1 MGWYTG
7 KKPIYKL
14 NQLRLGKTQQEEFLR
29 SHLKMNKREV
39 KELKQK
45 LGDKALSG
53 GKLLTASQW
62 QKIMEEHEPEIGEKW
77 REFVKQKDKEYQGYL
92 EQVKKEN
99 IKKVREMERKQ
110 EAADKMVKK
119 LTGREKPGSWREK
132 IKKSIVA
139 DRVDVK
145 NADLTPAA
153 QRVLRKKEEL
163 INRKKTDW
171 AHADTGKAT
180 TVHELQEKN
189 KNNKKNAKDNEE
201 KDIEQVKEEAKN
213 LIDMQ
218 I

>member
-1 MGWYTG
+1 MGWYSG

-29 SHLKMNKREV
+29 SHLKMNTRQV
-39 KELKQK
+39 KELKEK
-45 LGDKALSG
+45 LGGQALSG

-62 QKIMEEHEPEIGEKW
+62 QEIMKEHEPDIAAKW
-77 REFVKQKDKEYQGYL
+77 HEFVKQKDKQYAAYVE
-92 EQVKKEN
+92 EVKKEN

-110 EAADKMVKK
+110 EAADKMVKQ

-145 NADLTPAA
+145 NSDLTPAA

-171 AHADTGKAT
+171 AHAEDNKAT
-180 TVHELQEKN
+180 NVHEVTERKKNKDQEKN
-189 KNNKKNAKDNEE
+189 QAD
-201 KDIEQVKEEAKN
+201 KDIDEIKEEAKK

>member
-1 MGWYTG
+1 MGWYSG

-14 NQLRLGKTQQEEFLR
+14 NQLRLGKTQQEEFLH
-29 SHLKMNKREV
+29 SHLKMNTRQI
-39 KELKQK
+39 KELKEK
-45 LGDKALSG
+45 LGGKALSE

-62 QKIMEEHEPEIGEKW
+62 QKIMQEHEPNIKEKW
-77 REFVKQKDKEYQGYL
+77 HEFVKQKEKEYQNYVA
-92 EQVKKEN
+92 EVKKEN

-139 DRVDVK
+139 DRIDVK
-145 NADLTPAA
+145 NSDLTPAA

-163 INRKKTDW
+163 INRKKTEW
-171 AHADTGKAT
+171 VHADTGKAT
-180 TVHELQEKN
+180 TVHEW
-189 KNNKKNAKDNEE
+189 EE
-201 KDIEQVKEEAKN
+201 KKKTDNTDKIETDIDQVKEEAKK
-213 LIDMQ
+213 LPDMQ

>member
-1 MGWYTG
+1 MGWYSS

-29 SHLKMNKREV
+29 SHLKMNARQV
-39 KELKQK
+39 KELKHK
-45 LGDKALSG
+45 LGGEALSG

-62 QKIMEEHEPEIGEKW
+62 QEIMQEHEPEIGEKW
-77 REFVKQKDKEYQGYL
+77 QEFVKQKDKEYQGYL

-110 EAADKMVKK
+110 EAADKMVQK
-119 LTGREKPGSWREK
+119 LTGREKPGDWREK

-139 DRVDVK
+139 DRVDFR
-145 NADLTPAA
+145 NDDLTPAA

-180 TVHELQEKN
+180 TVHEWQEKN
-189 KNNKKNAKDNEE
+189 KAKKKDDKEESE
-201 KDIEQVKEEAKN
+201 KDIDQVKEEAKK
-213 LIDMQ
+213 LPDMQ

>member
-1 MGWYTG
+1 MGWYSS

-29 SHLKMNKREV
+29 SHLKMNTRQV

-45 LGDKALSG
+45 LGGQALSG

-62 QKIMEEHEPEIGEKW
+62 QKIMQEHEPEIGEKW

-99 IKKVREMERKQ
+99 IKKVRQMERKQ
-110 EAADKMVKK
+110 EAADKMVQK

-139 DRVDVK
+139 DRVDLR
-145 NADLTPAA
+145 NDDLTPAA

-180 TVHELQEKN
+180 TIHEWEEKN
-189 KNNKKNAKDNEE
+189 KTDKKNEKNSEE
-201 KDIEQVKEEAKN
+201 KDIDQVKEEAKK
-213 LIDMQ
+213 LSDMQ